1 MGQSTNNNTGPG
13 KNLDDLFRDAI
24 GRQEF
29 SPSPKIW
36 KTLNWKLLI
45 RELAH
50 FNFTNVP
57 SLALVSAS
65 AGLVIIA
72 SLTFWALQPNSSPST
87 SARPDITASAIVKPS
102 IQQSS
107 IVKPQ
112 AKPVSM
118 TGKQAVESFSEAKR
132 LPASNNLPKRNPAPA
147 SLIAANTRIENT
159 LTLSSEP
166 KSPGITN
173 EAITTSRESNALIQ
187 TMDPLEFTS
196 FDLTQSVDTIS
207 FIRSGEVFKY
217 VRENAPVAP
226 FFSANFVVA
235 PEMELYR
242 SGGTTTR
249 EFNYWANAELAYH
262 FSRFSIHTV
271 LGLGYTY
278 DEGIYRMQYRSNDS
292 VSFYKEVVGYYTD
305 PVDPSKIIYI
315 TRNHSIYDSVTH
327 IADDR
332 TRNRYTY
339 LQVPLLLGYNVFES
353 QKFCLGIEAGPA
365 ISFLIS
371 EKKAQPY
378 IDIPNGRLIQLQD
391 NTPSKQL
398 TNWQLWIRLSIEYQ
412 FTRNWGLVVK
422 PYYKY
427 FLTSPAQST
436 ENGSPSAQA
445 FGLDV
450 GIQYLF
456 GRKSHQK

>member
-1 MGQSTNNNTGPG
+1 MGQSTNNNSGPG
-13 KNLDDLFRDAI
+13 KNLDELFRDAI

-29 SPSPKIW
+29 SPSPKVW
-36 KTLNWKLLI
+36 KNLNWKLLI

-57 SLALVSAS
+57 GLALVSAT
-65 AGLVIIA
+65 AGLLIIA
-72 SLTFWALQPNSSPST
+72 SMTFWALRPNSSPST
-87 SARPDITASAIVKPS
+87 SATTEVPASSVVKPS
-102 IQQSS
+102 IQQIIS
-107 IVKPQ
+107 VKPETKPPSMAGKQ
-112 AKPVSM
+112 VAKPL
-118 TGKQAVESFSEAKR
+118 SETKR
-132 LPASNNLPKRNPAPA
+132 LTASNNTPVRKPAPA
-147 SLIAANTRIENT
+147 GLIAANTRIENT

-166 KSPGITN
+166 KSPGITDQ
-173 EAITTSRESNALIQ
+173 AVTTKRESVATIQ
-187 TMDPLEFTS
+187 AMDPLEFSS
-196 FDLTQSVDTIS
+196 FDFTPSVDTIS
-207 FIRSGEVFKY
+207 FVRSGEVFKY
-217 VRENAPVAP
+217 VRENAAVAS
-226 FFSANFVVA
+226 FFSANFGIA

-242 SGGTTTR
+242 SGGSTTR
-249 EFNYWANAELAYH
+249 EFNYWANAEFAYH
-262 FSRFSIHTV
+262 FSRFSIHTG

-305 PVDPSKIIYI
+305 PADPSKIIYI

-339 LQVPLLLGYNVFES
+339 LQVPLLLGYTVFES

-371 EKKAQPY
+371 DKKALPY

-391 NTPSKQL
+391 NTPSKQF
-398 TNWQLWIRLSIEYQ
+398 TNWQLWVKLSIEYQ
-412 FTRNWGLVVK
+412 FTRNWGIVVK

-427 FLTSPAQST
+427 FLTSPSQSG

-445 FGLDV
+445 FGVDV